1 MPQLRVLQNGGWSD
15 KWKVIH
21 IGMDS
26 VLMYVISKYVS
37 LGIDT
42 MWLRSDREVLL
53 IFREEIR
60 QQNLSEKQSC
70 EKAHCSTAYNAE
82 INVTKVNNRLRVET
96 HL

>member
-1 MPQLRVLQNGGWSD
+1 MFVVEKIG

-42 MWLRSDREVLL
+42 MWL
-53 IFREEIR
+53 
-60 QQNLSEKQSC
+60 
-70 EKAHCSTAYNAE
+70 
-82 INVTKVNNRLRVET
+82 
-96 HL
+96 